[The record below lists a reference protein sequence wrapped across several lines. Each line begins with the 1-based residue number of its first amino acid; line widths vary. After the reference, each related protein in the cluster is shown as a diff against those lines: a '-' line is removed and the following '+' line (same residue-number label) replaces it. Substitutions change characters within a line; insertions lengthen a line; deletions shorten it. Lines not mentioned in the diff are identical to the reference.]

1 MKINLEQIL
10 KDQDK
15 TMYWLSKETG
25 IAYPTIHNLV
35 NNKTE
40 RIDFKTMEKIAKT
53 LNVKLDEIFIIE

>member
-1 MKINLEQIL
+1 MKINIEQIL
-10 KDQDK
+10 KNQNK

-25 IAYPTIHNLV
+25 IAYPTIHNLI

-53 LNVKLDEIFIIE
+53 LSVKLDEIFIIE

>member
-1 MKINLEQIL
+1 MKINIEQIL

-53 LNVKLDEIFIIE
+53 LNVKLDKIFIIE